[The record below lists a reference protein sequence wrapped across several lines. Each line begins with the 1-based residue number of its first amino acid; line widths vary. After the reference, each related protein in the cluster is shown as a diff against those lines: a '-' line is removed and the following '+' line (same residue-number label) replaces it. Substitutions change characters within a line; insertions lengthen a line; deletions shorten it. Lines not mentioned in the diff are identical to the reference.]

1 MKTERGKFTLVEL
14 LVVIA
19 IIAILA
25 SLLLPALHSARGK
38 SQSAS
43 CLSNLKQIALGAA
56 GYINDSD
63 DWVLSFRPATSVFW
77 NMLLFDMKYVADET
91 VIYQCPGEPI
101 RYDKK
106 AAGLSSVNK
115 VNQASYGLH
124 YHSTGAS
131 PVASLNTGRA
141 LVKIS
146 RIMRSGGS
154 SHPINFADGTPN
166 YNDAVRQQQ
175 YQGSGVL
182 LGGGVFQ
189 EVGPSATNSYPINAR
204 HMLRANATFFDGHA
218 ESLPIARLKIKQLWY
233 PRYNNA
239 NDWREKP

>member
-1 MKTERGKFTLVEL
+1 
-14 LVVIA
+14 
-19 IIAILA
+19 
-25 SLLLPALHSARGK
+25 
-38 SQSAS
+38 
-43 CLSNLKQIALGAA
+43 
-56 GYINDSD
+56 
-63 DWVLSFRPATSVFW
+63 
-77 NMLLFDMKYVADET
+77 MLLFDMKYVADET

-101 RYDKK
+101 RYDRKV
-106 AAGLSSVNK
+106 AGLSAVNK
-115 VNQASYGLH
+115 VNQAS
-124 YHSTGAS
+124 
-131 PVASLNTGRA
+131 
-141 LVKIS
+141 
-146 RIMRSGGS
+146 SGGS

>member
-101 RYDKK
+101 RYDRKV
-106 AAGLSSVNK
+106 AGLSAVNK

-154 SHPINFADGTPN
+154 SHPINFAEGLRITMMRSASSSIREAAFCSAAECFRKSVPPRPTAIRSTPGTCC
-166 YNDAVRQQQ
+166 
-175 YQGSGVL
+175 
-182 LGGGVFQ
+182 
-189 EVGPSATNSYPINAR
+189 GPMRPSSTDTPKAFRSPV
-204 HMLRANATFFDGHA
+204 
-218 ESLPIARLKIKQLWY
+218 
-233 PRYNNA
+233 
-239 NDWREKP
+239 

>member
-1 MKTERGKFTLVEL
+1 MKTEKEKFTLIEL

-25 SLLLPALHSARGK
+25 SLLLPALNSARAKG
-38 SQSAS
+38 QSAA
-43 CLSNLKQIALGAA
+43 CLSNLKQIALGSQ
-56 GYINDSD
+56 GYIHDND
-63 DWVLSFRPATSVFW
+63 DWVLGFRPSSTHYW
-77 NMLLFDMKYVADET
+77 NMFLREMKYVPDET

-101 RYDKK
+101 RYDRK
-106 AAGLSSVNK
+106 AAGLSAVNK

-131 PVASLNTGRA
+131 PVASLNTGRP

-146 RIMRSGGS
+146 KIIRGGNS
-154 SHPINFADGTPN
+154 SHPINFADSTPN
-166 YNDAVRQQQ
+166 YNDAIRQQQ

-189 EVGPSATNSYPINAR
+189 EVGPSATNSYPVNAR
-204 HMLRANATFFDGHA
+204 HILRANAAFFDGHS
-218 ESLPIARLKIKQLWY
+218 ETIPIARLKVKQLWY
-233 PRYNNA
+233 PRYQNA